1 MIKLFKNMLGISEIQ
16 KRMNELES
24 RIALLE
30 IILNKQTEDL
40 TRIGE
45 LLSIVVMTNPQLR
58 AKKIFDEE
66 VSDSSIQHSNE
77 KLNKDGLN

>member
-1 MIKLFKNMLGISEIQ
+1 MLGISEIQ

>member
-1 MIKLFKNMLGISEIQ
+1 MLGISEIQ

-66 VSDSSIQHSNE
+66 VSGSSIQHSNE

>member
-77 KLNKDGLN
+77 KLTKDGLN